1 MIQRIDISISDLFT
15 AGVEMNMY
23 RTALKYAE
31 MFDLRSVDEYEKR
44 SRLFDSLKA
53 RCEAKGVKVEDVKW
67 DPVMHQYVNAML
79 NFKKEKH
86 KAFCKNFMPSYKQ
99 ASAEYDAIFS
109 SCDNEKINE
118 DYKTFCI
125 KYKPFINVAS
135 VLAHEV
141 KDDEDYPEVIEISVI
156 AKKFI
161 EDINEHIVEV
171 QKKILLEQQKRADA
185 VQMIQPVE
193 GHNLDPQQVN
203 CILEDA
209 HNHLVIAGAGTG
221 KTTTIVGYVK
231 YLIKSEI
238 CKPDEI
244 LMLSFTNKSAE
255 EMKLRIKKETG
266 TDMDVFTFHK
276 LGVQIISG
284 VEGKKCSVY
293 SANVAEFA
301 KQSISK
307 HLEDENYLKALVA
320 YCMFSPSKAVSEFDF
335 ANKNEYDEYI
345 RNSEPVT
352 IKGERV
358 KSYCE
363 LEIANFLYS
372 NGIKYTYEKVYEYD
386 LADKNYAGYYPDF
399 YLDDYDI
406 YLEFF
411 AINKHG
417 QVPDWFT
424 AEKGKTPSQTYND
437 KIIWKRKIHKHYGT
451 TLVEVSYA
459 DKQCGRLL
467 ENLKDKLEAHEV
479 NFYPKSDEELWND
492 IKHENNA
499 VMSNVVN
506 IVSLII
512 SLIKANNYNLD
523 QMIEK
528 NIFLKF
534 IPVLKLAK
542 PVYDEYEKM
551 LHKSGQIDFN
561 DMIHHAADYVAH
573 GKCTHNYKYVIVDE
587 YQDMSEA
594 RYHLLNEMRMKSDF
608 KLFCVGDDWQSIY
621 RFAGSDVSYI
631 LNFEKYWGKTVI
643 SKIETTYRFGE
654 KLIQITGQYIMKN
667 QAQIQKSLKSNTV
680 ERDFPLGFIEAYTD
694 KLLIKFMTD
703 RVRKLEK
710 DSTVYFIGRYVSDKK
725 MFDDSEFEQL
735 PDNAISLP
743 KRPDLKMEFI
753 TVHKSKGL
761 QADYVFILNNSNDI
775 KGFPSRIQDDPIVQ
789 LLLKNSDSYPFAEE
803 RRLYYVAMTRAK
815 KKVWLLIPQNKTGI
829 FANELKAAYSE
840 IIKRNE
846 SQAAMTEHNPR
857 ICPLCGGKL
866 VYRNGKYGAFYGCS
880 NCKFGCRYTEQIKK

>member
-1 MIQRIDISISDLFT
+1 
-15 AGVEMNMY
+15 
-23 RTALKYAE
+23 
-31 MFDLRSVDEYEKR
+31 
-44 SRLFDSLKA
+44 
-53 RCEAKGVKVEDVKW
+53 
-67 DPVMHQYVNAML
+67 
-79 NFKKEKH
+79 
-86 KAFCKNFMPSYKQ
+86 
-99 ASAEYDAIFS
+99 
-109 SCDNEKINE
+109 
-118 DYKTFCI
+118 
-125 KYKPFINVAS
+125 
-135 VLAHEV
+135 
-141 KDDEDYPEVIEISVI
+141 
-156 AKKFI
+156 
-161 EDINEHIVEV
+161 
-171 QKKILLEQQKRADA
+171 
-185 VQMIQPVE
+185 
-193 GHNLDPQQVN
+193 
-203 CILEDA
+203 
-209 HNHLVIAGAGTG
+209 
-221 KTTTIVGYVK
+221 
-231 YLIKSEI
+231 
-238 CKPDEI
+238 
-244 LMLSFTNKSAE
+244 
-255 EMKLRIKKETG
+255 
-266 TDMDVFTFHK
+266 
-276 LGVQIISG
+276 
-284 VEGKKCSVY
+284 
-293 SANVAEFA
+293 
-301 KQSISK
+301 
-307 HLEDENYLKALVA
+307 
-320 YCMFSPSKAVSEFDF
+320 MFSPSKAVSEFDF

-542 PVYDEYEKM
+542 PVYDEYEEM

-753 TVHKSKGL
+753 TAHKSKGL

-846 SQAAMTEHNPR
+846 SQAAMTEHNSR

-880 NCKFGCRYTEQIKK
+880 NFKFGCRYTEQIKK